1 MTYASGT
8 TVSESQSQA
17 HITALLERI
26 GATGITCGANAKG
39 NGVVCFTA
47 KGRAVRML
55 VPMPDWEG
63 ERRRRW
69 RAVLLVLKAKFE
81 AAASGIS
88 TFDDEFLS
96 YITLP
101 TGQSAGRYLAPML
114 QIGGRS

>member
-1 MTYASGT
+1 MTYATGT
-8 TVSESQSQA
+8 TVSETQSRAQ
-17 HITALLERI
+17 IVALLERV
-26 GATGITCGANAKG
+26 GAVGITCGANAKG

-47 KGRAVRML
+47 KGRTVRML

-88 TFDDEFLS
+88 TFDDEFLAH
-96 YITLP
+96 IALGNGMTVR
-101 TGQSAGRYLAPML
+101 QHVAPML
-114 QIGGRS
+114 QIGGRA